1 MQENREKR
9 LWREVNIPCSLHETM
24 NGLTKD
30 VMDKIRKNYDFK
42 KLSALKKPEL
52 AVELTRLIPLKFKNA
67 IYALDQ
73 GRYDFIKTII
83 RHSGVIPDTGISVSN
98 AEAYIKYSMVFPGIY
113 EDKKV
118 LFMPTELINIF
129 TQTDGSE
136 LENIVQRNTEWIRLT
151 YGLLYYYGVMEA
163 LLIKEKIEEFTSEKI
178 EFPEFIKVMSFA
190 CDFYGQVCS
199 TSYGYKDDRVF
210 DAKKVVEEHRMRPE
224 VDYYPFTKFQK
235 RRKCILRWLMLL
247 MLSVLMCTPY
257 SGMVRQVGLIIR
269 LRV

>member
-1 MQENREKR
+1 M
-9 LWREVNIPCSLHETM
+9 
-24 NGLTKD
+24 
-30 VMDKIRKNYDFK
+30 
-42 KLSALKKPEL
+42 
-52 AVELTRLIPLKFKNA
+52 ELTS
-67 IYALDQ
+67 
-73 GRYDFIKTII
+73 FI
-83 RHSGVIPDTGISVSN
+83 SIS
-98 AEAYIKYSMVFPGIY
+98 
-113 EDKKV
+113 
-118 LFMPTELINIF
+118 
-129 TQTDGSE
+129 QTDGSE